1 MKLID
6 ESSEFN
12 IKEAEILVKVALL
25 RANASP
31 SPRPIMSKVVSM
43 LDGRMT
49 ILDMSPEPCT
59 YSDDLR
65 FKAVR
70 DLRRQRENQSL
81 NRSQTQN
88 STKVHTPIKKK
99 KKHKSIHSPLPVY
112 LSKIILKSIQNLM
125 LLRVMSIPTSSSLS
139 IVFII

>member
-88 STKVHTPIKKK
+88 STKVHTFSFPTIY
-99 KKHKSIHSPLPVY
+99 IHPRL
-112 LSKIILKSIQNLM
+112 
-125 LLRVMSIPTSSSLS
+125 
-139 IVFII
+139 F

>member
-99 KKHKSIHSPLPVY
+99 KK
-112 LSKIILKSIQNLM
+112 
-125 LLRVMSIPTSSSLS
+125 T
-139 IVFII
+139 